1 MRPQWSIPI
10 TKNKDFKGISNR
22 RYSRGVYAVHRNR
35 LAPQIIQDLGPVTGI
50 DEQRVVG
57 KGWRAFQRVRK
68 EVLLFDDG
76 SWDFSENWR
85 RAPRQKR
92 DRMRRKIDVDNSGQG
107 SRPTEFGKGE
117 SAIIEPII
125 KPSNT
130 DNKTSGSPG
139 EAHPQ
144 LSTSQTGSASR
155 PIVSKAVCSFERRS
169 SRDASNSDAQ
179 PVKGFEPM
187 DTAIRKPDPGS
198 SIAVGSISTVLSSV
212 ETSDVPSNGND
223 MSSVAIRRT
232 EASNNDAEDHSFR
245 DRNKRVNE
253 PTPSAVFDARGGAGP
268 NKGWLSKAK
277 RAVLGKKQ
285 PYDSA
290 LEEYSD
296 VDLSVKE
303 GPESAG
309 RGKSWTTR
317 DAPKSD
323 SPGSIDATKD
333 SISKVWP
340 TPAESAIP
348 VNWTDIARD
357 VQHGPDSQNEIR
369 CRIEMWKNL
378 RSHQADIETVF
389 KQMQEQEGVRLGLG
403 AGKRSDRLIVL
414 DTIRER
420 VLREKDEGLI
430 DSAMA
435 TNLIAYIQKRIGSRR
450 TLAPE
455 DEQDWDLLEDGDMKA
470 LGSVNGR
477 KQELLDVSWDG
488 RKDKGRYLA
497 PR

>member
-1 MRPQWSIPI
+1 
-10 TKNKDFKGISNR
+10 
-22 RYSRGVYAVHRNR
+22 
-35 LAPQIIQDLGPVTGI
+35 
-50 DEQRVVG
+50 
-57 KGWRAFQRVRK
+57 
-68 EVLLFDDG
+68 
-76 SWDFSENWR
+76 
-85 RAPRQKR
+85 
-92 DRMRRKIDVDNSGQG
+92 
-107 SRPTEFGKGE
+107 
-117 SAIIEPII
+117 
-125 KPSNT
+125 
-130 DNKTSGSPG
+130 
-139 EAHPQ
+139 
-144 LSTSQTGSASR
+144 
-155 PIVSKAVCSFERRS
+155 
-169 SRDASNSDAQ
+169 
-179 PVKGFEPM
+179 M

-198 SIAVGSISTVLSSV
+198 SIAVESISTVPSSV
-212 ETSDVPSNGND
+212 ETSDVPSNDND
-223 MSSVAIRRT
+223 MSSVAIRKT

-253 PTPSAVFDARGGAGP
+253 PTPSAVLEARGGAGP
-268 NKGWLSKAK
+268 H
-277 RAVLGKKQ
+277 
-285 PYDSA
+285 DA

-296 VDLSVKE
+296 ADLSVKG

-309 RGKSWTTR
+309 RGKSLTVR

-323 SPGSIDATKD
+323 SPGSIDVTKD

-340 TPAESAIP
+340 TPAESTIP
-348 VNWTDIARD
+348 ANWTDIARE
-357 VQHGPDSQNEIR
+357 VQHEPDSQNEIR

-378 RSHQADIETVF
+378 RSHPGDIETVF

-420 VLREKDEGLI
+420 FLREKDEGLI

-435 TNLIAYIQKRIGSRR
+435 TNLVAYIQKRIGSRR

-455 DEQDWDLLEDGDMKA
+455 DEQDWDLLEDSDMKA